1 MQCALLQNNT
11 DSDDDVL
18 PVRKRRSMVL
28 HSDEEDSCNGFDS
41 NLLATTPARTASAGQ
56 EAKDCQSPLAV
67 PSLPAA
73 AAISNHHSDSNA
85 PGHCGILTKGF
96 AGPCNSSLACAES
109 LPTSQ
114 TSPRVF
120 SSRQRD
126 TPRSRLSSSAQSAT
140 SPAHDVHGWSVS
152 SGLFPPGLAKHI
164 FKSPACYSPVEAFQ
178 LSAECYVSCPRRA
191 RLVGE

>member
-1 MQCALLQNNT
+1 MQCALLQNNA

-28 HSDEEDSCNGFDS
+28 HSDEEDSCDGFDS
-41 NLLATTPARTASAGQ
+41 NLTSTTPARAARASQ
-56 EAKDCQSPLAV
+56 EAKDHQSPLAV

-85 PGHCGILTKGF
+85 PGHPGILTKGF
-96 AGPCNSSLACAES
+96 AGPCNSSPACSES

-114 TSPRVF
+114 TLPRVF
-120 SSRQRD
+120 SSHQRD
-126 TPRSRLSSSAQSAT
+126 TPRSWLSSSAQSAT
-140 SPAHDVHGWSVS
+140 SPAHDVHDWSVS

-164 FKSPACYSPVEAFQ
+164 FKLPACYSPVEAFQ
-178 LSAECYVSCPRRA
+178 LGTECHVSYP
-191 RLVGE
+191 